1 MSDLFGKSGKRN
13 APSRIWTTSD
23 TAIAE
28 LLGDPKEF
36 GEFVADLKK
45 DRERYFFIPWSQWPV
60 PAKRFV
66 EEVNRMIEVLPRG
79 SRLFRVYAVPDDIAS
94 LCMEYMEW
102 EDGRQ
107 EYIYRHLIHDGPTM
121 EGVRKRLFRD
131 IGLIEEHFKNT
142 GSNNSFNGVA
152 RCH

>member
-1 MSDLFGKSGKRN
+1 M
-13 APSRIWTTSD
+13 SD

-28 LLGDPKEF
+28 LLGDTGAF
-36 GEFVADLKK
+36 AEFVADLKK

>member
-1 MSDLFGKSGKRN
+1 M
-13 APSRIWTTSD
+13 SD

-45 DRERYFFIPWSQWPV
+45 DHERYFFIPWSQWPV

-79 SRLFRVYAVPDDIAS
+79 SRLFRVYAVSDDIAS
-94 LCMEYMEW
+94 LCMEYREW
-102 EDGRQ
+102 EDGKQ
-107 EYIYRHLIHDGPTM
+107 EYIYRHLIHGDLAM
-121 EGVRKRLFRD
+121 ERVRKRLFRD
-131 IGLIEEHFKNT
+131 IGLIEEHFKKT
-142 GSNNSFNGVA
+142 GANNSFNGVA